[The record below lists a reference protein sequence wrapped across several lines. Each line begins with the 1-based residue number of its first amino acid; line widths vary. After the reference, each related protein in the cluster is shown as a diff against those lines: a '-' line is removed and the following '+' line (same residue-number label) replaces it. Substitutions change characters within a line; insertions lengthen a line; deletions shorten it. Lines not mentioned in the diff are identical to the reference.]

1 MTISVKL
8 SWVKSRSK
16 SCTLGMDNVN
26 LTLLS
31 TARHHQQLEEFN
43 PHRQLKE
50 TEDTAA
56 RARPDKRKASLSPQ
70 REKKKRD

>member
-1 MTISVKL
+1 MTISVMV
-8 SWVKSRSK
+8 SGVKSRSV

-43 PHRQLKE
+43 PHRQLEE

-56 RARPDKRKASLSPQ
+56 RARPDKTKG
-70 REKKKRD
+70 